1 MCVGVETGLIQQ
13 VAVTVGVIQNDQL
26 NSWAS
31 NSQISQEFPKNSL
44 KIPTEHR
51 EHREHRHHRHRPW
64 RLCPSER
71 LHGVV
76 AELGANAHNGGEL
89 GGVQDGNL
97 MLHNPGKTG
106 LWRMS
111 YDVFPR
117 KIYICSSNQW
127 EHHRRSA
134 FCRSFL
140 VGGPD
145 VFQAARDWLAKPIE
159 FVSPASPKWVDE
171 RLQGVG
177 QPANLQKW
185 FGNVWN
191 LTIQRDDHDPG
202 HLQDCK
208 PHFSNQKHSKTIKT
222 VGSRNSS

>member
-1 MCVGVETGLIQQ
+1 MTSWILGPP
-13 VAVTVGVIQNDQL
+13 VA
-26 NSWAS
+26 
-31 NSQISQEFPKNSL
+31 EFPKNSL
-44 KIPTEHR
+44 KIPTEH
-51 EHREHRHHRHRPW
+51 HRHRPW
-64 RLCPSER
+64 WLCPSER

-106 LWRMS
+106 LWRVS

-177 QPANLQKW
+177 QPANLW
-185 FGNVWN
+185 VVWKC
-191 LTIQRDDHDPG
+191 LESHDPKGWSWHHDPG
-202 HLQDCK
+202 HKTRIASHQ
-208 PHFSNQKHSKTIKT
+208 SNQKHSKI

>member
-31 NSQISQEFPKNSL
+31 GGRISQEFPKNSL

-64 RLCPSER
+64 RLCPSEQ

-97 MLHNPGKTG
+97 MLHNPGNTG
-106 LWRMS
+106 LWRVS
-111 YDVFPR
+111 YDVKR
-117 KIYICSSNQW
+117 WWYIYSSNQW

-140 VGGPD
+140 VGWGPD
-145 VFQAARDWLAKPIE
+145 VFQAARNWLAKPIE
-159 FVSPASPKWVDE
+159 FVSPASPKWADE

-177 QPANLQKW
+177 QPANLW
-185 FGNVWN
+185 VVWKC
-191 LTIQRDDHDPG
+191 LESHDRKG
-202 HLQDCK
+202 WSWHIMTRATSRIALLQA
-208 PHFSNQKHSKTIKT
+208 TLL
-222 VGSRNSS
+222 